1 MAQPLAFINTQS
13 QTYASL
19 KAQLGLNGI
28 ANSKFDA
35 LNSHIS
41 NSVVLAGELVIIGD
55 VSTPLSTSEEAY
67 LMARAR
73 DIHIGLLTNQVDAD
87 DFFLDNFELLQGML
101 AHGAIGA
108 GAVSDGW
115 SKHLAAIKT
124 TLEEIEQAHKDYLRS
139 GSIAARDRFYS
150 ERALLF
156 SKLENQL
163 GNVASY
169 GSGLRYQGSIKR
181 MLGISTKRYMSTGE
195 IAGYAQKVSG
205 VAKAAKLIKR
215 GVYIGVALDVASAG
229 LDIRQACALGRE
241 DECTKAK
248 YVNGGSLA
256 GGLGGSAV
264 GGSFGSMV
272 GSAGCYFALGIVTG
286 GPAALTCV
294 VIGGAV
300 GGWVAGKQG
309 QIGGGMIG
317 EFLYNMVKK

>member
-19 KAQLGLNGI
+19 KAQMGLNGI

-248 YVNGGSLA
+248 YVQGSSLAGSLVGGAIVGSLA
-256 GGLGGSAV
+256 GQAATYGCMFVLGLISGGPGAIVCGVV
-264 GGSFGSMV
+264 GG
-272 GSAGCYFALGIVTG
+272 
-286 GPAALTCV
+286 AA
-294 VIGGAV
+294 
-300 GGWVAGKQG
+300 GGWAGGTVLGKA
-309 QIGGGMIG
+309 G
-317 EFLYNMVKK
+317 ERFGELLYGETIQ

>member
-1 MAQPLAFINTQS
+1 MAQPLAFINAQS

-19 KAQLGLNGI
+19 RAQLGLNGI

-241 DECTKAK
+241 DECTRAK

-286 GPAALTCV
+286 GPGALTCV
-294 VIGGAV
+294 VIGGAL

-309 QIGGGMIG
+309 QIGGEMIG

>member
-1 MAQPLAFINTQS
+1 MAQPLAFINAQS

-124 TLEEIEQAHKDYLRS
+124 TLEEIEQAHKDYVRS

-163 GNVASY
+163 GSVASY

-241 DECTKAK
+241 DECTRAK

-286 GPAALTCV
+286 GPGALTCV

-309 QIGGGMIG
+309 QIGGEMIG

>member
-19 KAQLGLNGI
+19 KAQMGLNGI

-309 QIGGGMIG
+309 QIGGEMIG

>member
-1 MAQPLAFINTQS
+1 MAQPLAFINAQS

-124 TLEEIEQAHKDYLRS
+124 TLEEIEQAHKDYVRS

-156 SKLENQL
+156 SKLENQI
-163 GNVASY
+163 GSVASY

-241 DECTKAK
+241 DECTRAK

-286 GPAALTCV
+286 GPGALTCV

-309 QIGGGMIG
+309 QIGGEMIG

>member
-309 QIGGGMIG
+309 QIGGEMIG

>member
-1 MAQPLAFINTQS
+1 MAQPLAFINAQS

-124 TLEEIEQAHKDYLRS
+124 TLEEIEQAHKDYVRS

-156 SKLENQL
+156 SKLENQI
-163 GNVASY
+163 GSVASY

-229 LDIRQACALGRE
+229 LDIRQACAFGRE
-241 DECTKAK
+241 DECTRAK

-286 GPAALTCV
+286 GPGALTCV

-309 QIGGGMIG
+309 QIGGEMIG

>member
-19 KAQLGLNGI
+19 KAQMGLNGI

-300 GGWVAGKQG
+300 GGWVAGNQG
-309 QIGGGMIG
+309 QIGGEMIG

>member
-1 MAQPLAFINTQS
+1 MAQPLAFINAQS

-19 KAQLGLNGI
+19 RAQLGLNGI

-241 DECTKAK
+241 DECTRAK

-286 GPAALTCV
+286 GPGVLTCV
-294 VIGGAV
+294 VIGGAL

-309 QIGGGMIG
+309 QIGGEMIG
-317 EFLYNMVKK
+317 DFLYNMVKK

>member
-1 MAQPLAFINTQS
+1 MAQPLAFINAQS

-19 KAQLGLNGI
+19 RAQLGLNGI

-73 DIHIGLLTNQVDAD
+73 HIHIGLLTNQVDAD

-241 DECTKAK
+241 DECTRAK

-286 GPAALTCV
+286 GPGALTCV
-294 VIGGAV
+294 VIGGAL

-309 QIGGGMIG
+309 QIGGEMIG

>member
-1 MAQPLAFINTQS
+1 MAQPLAFINAQS

-19 KAQLGLNGI
+19 RAQLGLNGI

-241 DECTKAK
+241 DECTRAK

-286 GPAALTCV
+286 GPGALTCV
-294 VIGGAV
+294 VIGGAL

-309 QIGGGMIG
+309 QIGGEMIG
-317 EFLYNMVKK
+317 DFLYNMVKK

>member
-19 KAQLGLNGI
+19 KAQMGLNGI

-215 GVYIGVALDVASAG
+215 GVYIGVALDVATAG

-248 YVNGGSLA
+248 YVEGSSFVSGLA
-256 GGLGGSAV
+256 
-264 GGSFGSMV
+264 
-272 GSAGCYFALGIVTG
+272 
-286 GPAALTCV
+286 
-294 VIGGAV
+294 GGAV
-300 GGWVAGKQG
+300 GGFLGSRVGTLGCMLALGVAS
-309 QIGGGMIG
+309 GGSGALVCSVLGGAVGGVSGGSLGGSEGESIG
-317 EFLYNMVKK
+317 EYLHGNMAQ